1 MSSTIIRKMRA
12 EDLSQVCEIE
22 KDNFSLPWS
31 EKSFS
36 ESMERKDTVFLTAIV
51 SGEVAG
57 YIGCY
62 CIAGTGEIT
71 NVAVKA
77 SFRRRGIGG
86 MLLEKLYEEGAAL
99 ETYEF
104 FLEVRESNEAAIALY
119 SRQGFVKTGIRKNFY
134 EKPVE
139 NAVIMW
145 KYETNCCHQFPLGM
159 RNENNYD

>member
-1 MSSTIIRKMRA
+1 MSEIIIRTMQPD
-12 EDLSQVCEIE
+12 DLEQVCEIE

-31 EKSFS
+31 EKSFL
-36 ESMERKDTVFLTAIV
+36 ESMERDDTVFLVALAR
-51 SGEVAG
+51 GEVAG

-77 SFRRRGIGG
+77 SQRRKGIGA

-99 ETYEF
+99 DTQEF
-104 FLEVRESNEAAIALY
+104 FLEVRESNEAAIGLY
-119 SRQGFVKTGIRKNFY
+119 SRQGFIKEGIRKNFY
-134 EKPVE
+134 EKPLE

-145 KYETNCCHQFPLGM
+145 KH
-159 RNENNYD
+159 